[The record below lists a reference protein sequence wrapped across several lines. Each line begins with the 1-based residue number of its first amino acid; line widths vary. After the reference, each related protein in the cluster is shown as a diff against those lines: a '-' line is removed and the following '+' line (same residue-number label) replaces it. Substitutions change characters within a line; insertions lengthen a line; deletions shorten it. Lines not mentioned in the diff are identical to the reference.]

1 VSEKKFKVGDEVV
14 IKGTVHRTDDS
25 RVPYLVKLNDG
36 DTCWFVEKNLESVV
50 VPQVLGVG
58 AYVTSKS
65 RSSRGVAK
73 IISDLDSDNEY
84 RLRFVGE
91 EVRFAEADD
100 LTVVPAPSDTSAFE
114 LKFKVGDVIIHNGD
128 EGRGPATIVE
138 IDNSNIPYHFKFAD
152 GRFGWGCLQT
162 CTLYVEPP
170 KPEPKPEPKFKVGDK
185 VLHLNKWKEWG
196 VGTVTYMRHGTFNDA
211 EYANSDGK
219 ESHLEEDDCFVYA
232 VRYEAR
238 SWQSP
243 ERLLVK
249 AKGV

>member
-1 VSEKKFKVGDEVV
+1 VSEKKFKVGDEVI

-65 RSSRGVAK
+65 RSSLGVAK

-100 LTVVPAPSDTSAFE
+100 LTVVPAPSDTSALE
-114 LKFKVGDVIIHNGD
+114 LQFKVGDVIIHNGD

-138 IDNSNIPYHFKFAD
+138 TDNSGIPYHFRFAD

-162 CTLYVEPP
+162 CNLYV
-170 KPEPKPEPKFKVGDK
+170 KPEPKFKAGDK
-185 VLHLNKWKEWG
+185 VMHLNKWKEWG
-196 VGTVTYMRHGTFNDA
+196 VGKILSVDLGVYNNT
-211 EYANSDGK
+211 EYVNPG
-219 ESHLEEDDCFVYA
+219 EETERISEPGPWYSVD
-232 VRYEAR
+232 YEENF
-238 SWQSP
+238 WQSP